1 MTEVNDSGGLV
12 IPKNKE
18 KEIILKQCLEK
29 AALRA
34 TVDSIICKIENNLDL
49 KVAAKRCMND
59 MVPYARGDC

>member
-18 KEIILKQCLEK
+18 KEIILKQCLET

-34 TVDSIICKIENNLDL
+34 TVDSIICKIENNLDP
-49 KVAAKRCMND
+49 KVAAKKD
-59 MVPYARGDC
+59 A